1 MLEYF
6 ITSGAKR
13 KILIYLLN
21 HPDEEYH
28 LRELSRK
35 TGEPAPMIKRE
46 RKKEIGHT
54 KPSRFI
60 TQTVLAE
67 N

>member
-1 MLEYF
+1 LAIRPSPGF
-6 ITSGAKR
+6 
-13 KILIYLLN
+13 
-21 HPDEEYH
+21 PDRSTKNLAGNPEE
-28 LRELSRK
+28 
-35 TGEPAPMIKRE
+35 GEKE